1 MAEVTAVV
9 LQSIPC
15 TYAPIF
21 QDNVMVMEVARPVV
35 TESSTQLW
43 LKVLHREAAELP
55 CVTLRRMGQPLK
67 GKQLI
72 SFHF

>member
-1 MAEVTAVV
+1 
-9 LQSIPC
+9 
-15 TYAPIF
+15 
-21 QDNVMVMEVARPVV
+21 MVGAKMEVARPVV

-43 LKVLHREAAELP
+43 LNVLHREAAEVP